1 MFKWLNTFVTNDI
14 IEGLELE
21 LSTLKKDYKEKIE
34 DADNKLEMA
43 LMMDRMRDADQL
55 RMNELNA
62 VVFRLESEVDKM
74 RTEKQV
80 LLHVLEKRDQNID
93 ITELLK

>member
-21 LSTLKKDYKEKIE
+21 ISTLKKDYKEKLK
-34 DADNKLEMA
+34 DADDKLEMSNM
-43 LMMDRMRDADQL
+43 LDRHWAGERD
-55 RMNELNA
+55 RISELNA

-80 LLHVLEKRDQNID
+80 LLHVLEKRDQDINIV
-93 ITELLK
+93 ELLK